1 MKRRRFP
8 QTAPTTLPT
17 GQRSI
22 LNSRWREATARQP
35 ELKKLLQVLLG
46 IGGDFVVAP
55 PFPDLDVE
63 ELIASGFVLGGP
75 TVLKKGQVS
84 KCHENAAALW
94 PSRKYEIV
102 AIGTGYAL
110 SGGLWRQ
117 HSWGILREGI
127 LETTH
132 ERIKYFG
139 LALQGSRADRFAKV
153 EAATETTLS
162 GPVLHA
168 EVSRN

>member
-63 ELIASGFVLGGP
+63 ELIASGFVLGGSHRP
-75 TVLKKGQVS
+75 EEGTSQQMSRERGGALAVS
-84 KCHENAAALW
+84 
-94 PSRKYEIV
+94 
-102 AIGTGYAL
+102 
-110 SGGLWRQ
+110 
-117 HSWGILREGI
+117 
-127 LETTH
+127 
-132 ERIKYFG
+132 
-139 LALQGSRADRFAKV
+139 
-153 EAATETTLS
+153 
-162 GPVLHA
+162 
-168 EVSRN
+168 